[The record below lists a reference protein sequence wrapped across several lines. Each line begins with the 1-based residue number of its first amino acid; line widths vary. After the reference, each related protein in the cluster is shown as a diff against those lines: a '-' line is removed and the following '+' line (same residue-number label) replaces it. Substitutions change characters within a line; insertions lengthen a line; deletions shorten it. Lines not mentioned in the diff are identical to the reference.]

1 MDDVSWQAAAD
12 GRYWI
17 DVNIAA
23 QPVRVMID
31 LGLVDPAH
39 AVGFEVEP
47 DFYDQLKRAGLLSRF
62 QVRFRRDAS
71 GRVTGSESGRTDAQL
86 LDPISKRSIGPMV
99 QLHVCRGAPG
109 VPSRVG
115 VVFFHRLT
123 GCKVEWELGSRTW
136 RVKCP

>member
-1 MDDVSWQAAAD
+1 MVQVSWQAASD

-17 DVNIAA
+17 DAAIAGHA
-23 QPVRVMID
+23 VRVMID

-39 AVGFEVEP
+39 AVGFEVDP
-47 DFYDQLKRAGLLSRF
+47 AFYDQLKRAGLLPRF
-62 QVRFRRDAS
+62 QFRFRRDAS
-71 GRVTGSESGRTDAQL
+71 GQISRSQSGLTSAQL
-86 LDPISKRSIGPMV
+86 LAPSTTRGIGPVV

-123 GCKVEWELGSRTW
+123 GCRVDWALGSRTW
-136 RVKCP
+136 LIECP